1 MPKIILNK
9 RAEAELMTLGFHKIR
24 FNNQMS
30 ELDRIRQNLELVEQ
44 INHFTSKGGHIKP
57 APKIVKERIMI
68 QKIKVFILNKVSDI
82 VPLE

>member
-1 MPKIILNK
+1 MSKIILNK

-30 ELDRIRQNLELVEQ
+30 ELDRIRQNSELVEQ
-44 INHFTSKGGHIKP
+44 INHFTSKGGILNLLQKT
-57 APKIVKERIMI
+57 VKERIMI
-68 QKIKVFILNKVSDI
+68 LKIEVFILNKVSDT